1 LSSCTG
7 KNTNDSCTYDDTITK
22 FMGNCVSCLDGKLRC
37 MPSRM
42 CVQNGNISAGS
53 QGICSSPVC

>member
-1 LSSCTG
+1 
-7 KNTNDSCTYDDTITK
+7 
-22 FMGNCVSCLDGKLRC
+22 MGNCVSCLDGKLRC

-42 CVQNGNISAGS
+42 CIQNGNISAGS